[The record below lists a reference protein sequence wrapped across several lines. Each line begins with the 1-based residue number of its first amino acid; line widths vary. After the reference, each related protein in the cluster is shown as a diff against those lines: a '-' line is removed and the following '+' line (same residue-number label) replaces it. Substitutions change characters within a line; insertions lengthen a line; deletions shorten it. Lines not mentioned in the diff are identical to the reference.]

1 MRIDTMHRVRRRR
14 GESGFTLAELLIV
27 IVIIGLLMSILTPT
41 ITAIMQQVYT
51 ANSLARI
58 NELANGATVF
68 KEEWG
73 KYPGQDDYKKHSEPA
88 GGSWSYSYTGSQVLA
103 AHMFGLYDR
112 TELPDGNPYHVFD
125 DGDLSGP
132 GDPQATSKYAP
143 YEPDMLK
150 TIVDDAD
157 KKYYLT
163 ISDGFPKARALCYYM
178 SAQGLGV
185 TQFHY
190 EQNDVYTGGE
200 KTSDTGKK
208 PFSKFQTMIVE
219 PRLDPDIYG
228 KTFDAAV
235 NDGGFLLIG
244 PGKDGEF
251 FTTDDVKNW

>member
-1 MRIDTMHRVRRRR
+1 MRTDTMHRLRRRR

-58 NELANGATVF
+58 NEVANGATVF

-103 AHMFGLYDR
+103 ARMFGLYD
-112 TELPDGNPYHVFD
+112 DGHANPYHVFD
-125 DGDLSGP
+125 NGDL
-132 GDPQATSKYAP
+132 GDLQPTSKYAP
-143 YEPDMLK
+143 YAPDMLK
-150 TIVDDAD
+150 TILGDDD
-157 KKYYLT
+157 KKHYLT

-178 SAQGLGV
+178 SAQGIGV
-185 TQFHY
+185 DQFHY

-208 PFSKFQTMIVE
+208 TFRSFQTMIVE
-219 PRLDPDIYG
+219 PRLNPDIYG
-228 KTFDAAV
+228 EVSDAAV